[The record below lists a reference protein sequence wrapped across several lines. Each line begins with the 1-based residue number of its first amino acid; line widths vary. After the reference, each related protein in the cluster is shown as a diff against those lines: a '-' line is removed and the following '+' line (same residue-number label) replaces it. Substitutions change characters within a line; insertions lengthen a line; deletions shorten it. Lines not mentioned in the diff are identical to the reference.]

1 MSKLAPT
8 PKVPTV
14 LKYEGSSIK
23 WGFEVSPTDPKRI
36 EGFKQL
42 LVPNL
47 PKPLHVTYP
56 KVQSE
61 LKAQGKDAFQVTY
74 AYLRALYDYA
84 LPYIE
89 NESPKEYAE
98 VLSIKFVLSFP
109 AEWPTNAKKL
119 VQDVSK
125 SLCDWYF
132 YRATELMLF
141 LGC

>member
-14 LKYEGSSIK
+14 LKYEGSTVK

-74 AYLRALYDYA
+74 AYLRALYDYT

-89 NESPKEYAE
+89 KESTKEYTE

-109 AEWPTNAKKL
+109 AEWPASAKKL
-119 VQDVSK
+119 VQDVSI
-125 SLCDWYF
+125 SF
-132 YRATELMLF
+132 VIGVSTERP
-141 LGC
+141 G